1 MIVVN
6 GEQMEWRPGLTVADI
21 LKIRNYIFRMLV
33 VQVNGELVKR
43 GAYDRAV
50 VPDGANVEVIHM
62 ISGG

>member
-6 GEQMEWRPGLTVADI
+6 GEHMPWTAGMTVRDI
-21 LKIRNYIFRMLV
+21 LKARNYIFRMLV

-43 GAYDRAV
+43 GTYDTAV
-50 VPDGANVEVIHM
+50 VPDGATVDVIHM

>member
-6 GEQMEWRPGLTVADI
+6 GEAMAWHAGMTVADI

-43 GAYDRAV
+43 GTYDNAV
-50 VPDGANVEVIHM
+50 VPDGATVDVIHM

>member
-6 GEQMEWRPGLTVADI
+6 GAQMDWHPGMTVAEI

-33 VQVNGELVKR
+33 IQVDGELVKR
-43 GAYDRAV
+43 GTYDRAI

>member
-6 GEQMEWRPGLTVADI
+6 GEKMEWVAGMTVRDVLRA
-21 LKIRNYIFRMLV
+21 RNFIFRMLV

-43 GAYDRAV
+43 SAYDDTP
-50 VPDGANVEVIHM
+50 VPDGATVDVIHM

>member
-6 GEQMEWRPGLTVADI
+6 GERMDWKPGLTVADI
-21 LKIRNYIFRMLV
+21 LKARNFIFRMLV

-43 GAYDRAV
+43 GTYDKV
-50 VPDGANVEVIHM
+50 LVPDGANVEVIHM